1 MGDSILYEKSGHLAT
16 ITMNRPEALNA
27 ITVDMIEAFAAAL
40 SQAHADR
47 EVRALI
53 LTGAGRA
60 FCVGADLRQLQR
72 WQSDPGLRERFYTL
86 APRMFRQLEEF
97 RCPVI
102 AAVNGVVAAGG
113 FELCC
118 FADIVIA
125 AEDATIGDVHAN
137 FVGMGPVS
145 TVIAPTVLPPKLAN
159 ELLLAGEMW
168 SARRMEAAGF
178 VNRVVAADQVMT
190 VAREIAARIAGKQP
204 LALAHAKKLMR
215 RARAANSAALLT
227 DAFACA
233 HEIFATEDFLEG
245 LKAFEE
251 KRPPVFRGR

>member
-1 MGDSILYEKSGHLAT
+1 MSDAILYDRSGHVAT
-16 ITMNRPEALNA
+16 ITMNRPDALNA
-27 ITVDMIEAFAAAL
+27 ITVDMIEAFSSAL
-40 SQAHADR
+40 SRAHEDA
-47 EVRALI
+47 EVRVLI
-53 LTGAGRA
+53 MTGAGRA
-60 FCVGADLRQLQR
+60 FCVGADIKQLQR
-72 WQSDPGLRERFYTL
+72 WETDESLRERFYTL

-102 AAVNGVVAAGG
+102 AAVNGVAAAGG

-125 AEDATIGDVHAN
+125 AEDASIGDAHAN
-137 FVGMGPVS
+137 FVGLGPVS
-145 TVIAPTVLPPKLAN
+145 AVMAPTVLPPKLAS

-168 SARRMEAAGF
+168 SARRMEEAGF
-178 VNRVVAADQVMT
+178 VNRVVPSDRVMT
-190 VAREIAARIAGKQP
+190 VARDFAERIASKQP

-215 RARAANSAALLT
+215 RARAVNSAGLMQ

-233 HEIFATEDFLEG
+233 EEIFTTEDFAEG

-251 KRPPVFRGR
+251 KRPPVFKGR